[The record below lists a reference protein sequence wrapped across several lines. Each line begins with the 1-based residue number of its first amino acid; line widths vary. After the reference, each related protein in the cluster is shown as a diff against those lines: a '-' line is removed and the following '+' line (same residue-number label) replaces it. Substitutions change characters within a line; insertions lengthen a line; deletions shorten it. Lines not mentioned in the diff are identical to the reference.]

1 MAQLSEENRQLI
13 GRFNDIVGHSHVLTK
28 NSATRRYRKGFRFGD
43 GPVLA
48 VVKPGSLYQ
57 QWQILQACVEAD
69 VIVITQAANTGL
81 TGGSTPDGDDYDR
94 PIVIVNVM
102 RINQVHLIQNGE
114 QVVCLPGSTLDE
126 LEKRLR
132 PLGREPHS
140 VIGSSCLGASVL
152 GGICNNSGGSLVRRG
167 PAYTEL
173 AIFAQLDE
181 QGQLKLVNHLGI
193 ELGDDPKTIL
203 SQLEKGQFKQIHSM
217 ENAKASDNEYQEHIR
232 DVDANSAARFNADP
246 RRLYEASGCAGKLM
260 VFAVRLDT
268 FEAQKDNQVFYI
280 GTNDPDVLEDLR
292 REMLAHFKS
301 LPISGEYIHRDC
313 YDIAEK
319 YGKDTFLMINWLGT
333 DRLPLFFS
341 LKSRFD
347 GWCAQIPGLSETLS
361 DRILQGLSRLF
372 PNHLPKRMQQYRQ
385 GYEHH
390 LLLKMAGDGI
400 DEARQYLKAFFK
412 SHEGDFFECT
422 PDEGKK
428 AFLHRFAAAGAAVR
442 YRAVHPDTV
451 EDIVA
456 LDIALKRNERQ
467 WEEHL
472 PEDIDKDILV
482 KLYYGH
488 FFCHVFHQDYVIRKG
503 ANCLELEH
511 KMWALLDQR
520 QAQYPAEHNVGHLYP
535 AGSEQAK
542 FYQELD
548 PCNAFNPGIGQT
560 SKCKHWHEHT
570 PH

>member
-1 MAQLSEENRQLI
+1 MAQLSEKNRQLI
-13 GRFNDIVGHSHVLTK
+13 GRLNEIVGHSHVLTK
-28 NSATRRYRKGFRFGD
+28 DSTTRRYRKGFRFGD

-48 VVKPGSLYQ
+48 VVKPGSLYE

-102 RINQVHLIQNGE
+102 RINQVHLIQNGK

-126 LEKRLR
+126 LEKLLR

-181 QGQLKLVNHLGI
+181 HGQLKLVNHLGI

-203 SQLEKGQFKQIHSM
+203 EQLEKGQFKQVHSM

-268 FEAQKDNQVFYI
+268 FEAQKENQVFYI
-280 GTNDPDVLEDLR
+280 GTNEPDVLEDLR

-333 DRLPLFFS
+333 DRLPFFFS

-347 GWCAQIPGLSETLS
+347 GWCAQLPGLPETLS

-385 GYEHH
+385 DYEHH

-400 DEARQYLKAFFK
+400 NEARQYLKEFFK
-412 SHEGDFFECT
+412 THEGNFFECT
-422 PDEGKK
+422 ADEGKK

-442 YRAVHPDTV
+442 YRAVHPDSV

-456 LDIALKRNERQ
+456 LDIALKRNERHWQ
-467 WEEHL
+467 EHL

-535 AGSEQAK
+535 AKPEQAK

-548 PCNAFNPGIGQT
+548 PNNAFNPGIGQT
-560 SKCKHWHEHT
+560 SKCKHWH
-570 PH
+570 